1 MKIKEMF
8 EKHKI
13 IIVCICIILALISL
27 NIYTFTLTENE
38 EPEIKAETPKEE
50 KPKTIKVDLKGEV
63 NAKGVYEMTE
73 GSRITD
79 VINKAGGLTKN
90 ADISILNLS
99 KKLKDEMVI
108 IIYSKDEVNK
118 MKVNKEEKPV
128 CPVIN
133 DACITNETIEPLLE
147 NKTKTENKEV
157 TNKKVSL
164 NNATIEELQTLTGI
178 GESKAKAIIT
188 YRETKGQFKTIEDL
202 KNVSGIGDAIF
213 DKIKNQI
220 TI

>member
-79 VINKAGGLTKN
+79 QRTPKMIRDNIAKN
-90 ADISILNLS
+90 L
-99 KKLKDEMVI
+99 I
-108 IIYSKDEVNK
+108 IAEI
-118 MKVNKEEKPV
+118 
-128 CPVIN
+128 
-133 DACITNETIEPLLE
+133 
-147 NKTKTENKEV
+147 
-157 TNKKVSL
+157 
-164 NNATIEELQTLTGI
+164 
-178 GESKAKAIIT
+178 
-188 YRETKGQFKTIEDL
+188 
-202 KNVSGIGDAIF
+202 
-213 DKIKNQI
+213 
-220 TI
+220 